1 MKKTL
6 LTQCVFLLLLMRLEG
21 QIDSLSLSGED
32 SVVFP
37 GFDLFIAIDHY
48 QSILLRWSVEH
59 QIGPGKISIKRSED
73 LKGEFEMIAQ
83 VEDDISL
90 WRDWDVEVDNVYF
103 YRLIWEDPFG
113 NTFATSEKTPPLA
126 SPLPLPDNLSILN
139 LTMKPDS
146 EFPLD
151 LSTEQNGLVLI
162 STQIDTQ
169 IFQGEIFLND
179 SIQSD
184 IILKSDSSELFLKPV
199 QNLHDL
205 FHYIFIHPL
214 IYSSPFVLENESIQ
228 WIQLDRRHLGLF
240 SVQTQVLPDS
250 GTEALLSRLV
260 DDLGFYG
267 YDQYFEELH
276 YKGEVGTLYWE
287 DLSFS
292 TTRILKENLTNI
304 LEEGL
309 TPQVADYIERT
320 YLILNP
326 QIHTESIN
334 INDGGKLET
343 DLHFILQTWLEE
355 LEPQIFSYE
364 NQDSILVLDDTPEV
378 PEVFALYQ
386 NYPNPFNNE
395 TTIRFDLLEEGL
407 ITLIVVD
414 ATGHEVGVLINEE
427 NLSPGHYSF
436 NWKGENYSSGI
447 YFFSLKAIVGE
458 YEVFVDSRKMVY
470 LK

>member
-6 LTQCVFLLLLMRLEG
+6 LTQCVFLLLIMRLEG
-21 QIDSLSLSGED
+21 QIDSLFLSGEE
-32 SVVFP
+32 SVVLP
-37 GFDLFIAIDHY
+37 GFDLFIATDHY
-48 QSILLRWSVEH
+48 HSILLRWSVEN

-73 LKGEFEMIAQ
+73 LKGDFEMIAQ
-83 VEDDISL
+83 VEGDVSL
-90 WRDWDVEVDNVYF
+90 WRDWEVEVNNVYF
-103 YRLIWEDPFG
+103 YQLKWEDPFG
-113 NTFATSEKTPPLA
+113 NTFTTSEKTPPLA
-126 SPLPLPDNLSILN
+126 SPLPLPDDLSILK
-139 LTMKPDS
+139 LTKEPDS
-146 EFPLD
+146 EFPLN

-162 STQIDTQ
+162 STKIDTQ
-169 IFQGEIFLND
+169 IFQGEIYD
-179 SIQSD
+179 SIRSD

-205 FHYIFIHPL
+205 FHYIFIRPL

-228 WIQLDRRHLGLF
+228 WVQLDRRHLGLF
-240 SVQTQVLPDS
+240 SLQTQVLPDS
-250 GTEALLSRLV
+250 GAEALLSRLV

-267 YDQYFEELH
+267 YDQYFEEHH
-276 YKGEVGTLYWE
+276 YKGLLGTLYWE
-287 DLSFS
+287 DLPIA
-292 TTRILKENLTNI
+292 TTRILKENLSNI
-304 LEEGL
+304 LELGL

-355 LEPQIFSYE
+355 LESQIFSYE
-364 NQDSILVLDDTPEV
+364 NQDSILFLDDTPKV
-378 PEVFALYQ
+378 PEIFALYQ

-414 ATGHEVGVLINEE
+414 ATGHEVGILIKEE
-427 NLSPGHYSF
+427 YLSPGHYSF

-458 YEVFVDSRKMVY
+458 YEIFVDSRKMIY

>member
-1 MKKTL
+1 MKKAL

-21 QIDSLSLSGED
+21 QIDSLSLSGEE
-32 SVVFP
+32 SVVLP
-37 GFDLFIAIDHY
+37 GFDLFIATDHY

-73 LKGEFEMIAQ
+73 LKGQFEMIAQ
-83 VEDDISL
+83 VEDNVSL
-90 WRDWDVEVDNVYF
+90 WRDWEVEVDKVYF
-103 YRLIWEDPFG
+103 YQLIWEDPFG

-126 SPLPLPDNLSILN
+126 SPLPLPDDLSILN
-139 LTMKPDS
+139 LTMKPNS
-146 EFPLD
+146 EFSLN
-151 LSTEQNGLVLI
+151 LSKEQNGLVLI

-169 IFQGEIFLND
+169 IFQGEIYD
-179 SIQSD
+179 SILSD

-199 QNLHDL
+199 QNLQDL
-205 FHYIFIHPL
+205 FHNIFIRPL

-240 SVQTQVLPDS
+240 SVETQVLPDS

-276 YKGEVGTLYWE
+276 YKGVVGTLYWE
-287 DLSFS
+287 DLPFA
-292 TTRILKENLTNI
+292 TTSILKENLTNI
-304 LEEGL
+304 LDERL
-309 TPQVADYIERT
+309 TSQVADYIERT

-326 QIHTESIN
+326 QIHTDFIN

-343 DLHFILQTWLEE
+343 DLNIVLQAWLSE
-355 LEPQIFSYE
+355 LEYQYFYFE
-364 NQDSILVLDDTPEV
+364 NQDSILVLDDKPEV
-378 PEVFALYQ
+378 PEIFALYQ
-386 NYPNPFNNE
+386 NYPNPFNYE

-427 NLSPGHYSF
+427 YLSPGQYSF
-436 NWKGENYSSGI
+436 NWNGENYSSGI
-447 YFFSLKAIVGE
+447 YFFSLKAFVGE
-458 YEVFVDSRKMVY
+458 YEVFVDSRKMIY